1 MPRSF
6 TLYWSKSL
14 CDDMYL
20 DGLSG
25 EILDYTAG
33 SRNELG
39 GLRHGDQ
46 IYVLTVI
53 RGDLFLI
60 GRMTVADVFS
70 NPEQAE
76 ALLGYEA
83 WEADLHVVA
92 DRLASTPMYF
102 LRPVEHVIVER
113 IRFVTADEAQST
125 VQHRRDGGVNPQ
137 SVRGLREID
146 TDTVLML
153 EGVLEQRWYEL
164 PHSPESGG
172 DDMWEGSTP
181 EIPDSDFGE
190 ILGRFQDPMHVTTM
204 NERARTLALDYYGR
218 LGFVL
223 ERDGSISDDGCALL
237 LRRGEERWKIG
248 VRGVPGPEIAF
259 NITDTEL
266 RVAFEPEPY
275 EMFVVTSVLD
285 DEPGIHVFT
294 GQNLDELFDYRSVSY
309 IVRLRTDDTSS
320 DE

>member
-33 SRNELG
+33 SRSELG
-39 GLRHGDQ
+39 GVRHGDQ
-46 IYVLTVI
+46 IYVVTVI

-102 LRPVEHVIVER
+102 LRPVDHAVVDR
-113 IRFVTADEAQST
+113 LRFISNDAQQTT
-125 VQHRRDGGVNPQ
+125 VQHRRDGGINPQ

-146 TDTVLML
+146 TDTVLLL
-153 EGVLEQRWYEL
+153 EGVLDERWYEL
-164 PHSPESGG
+164 PHSPESES

-181 EIPDSDFGE
+181 EIPDHEFE
-190 ILGRFQDPMHVTTM
+190 TILGRFQDPIQLNAM
-204 NERARTLALDYYGR
+204 NDRARTLALDYYAR
-218 LGFVL
+218 LGFTL
-223 ERDGSISDDGCALL
+223 EREATIADDGCAMV

-248 VRGVPGPEIAF
+248 VRGLPGPDIAF
-259 NITDTEL
+259 TITDTEL
-266 RVAFEPEPY
+266 RIAFEKDPY
-275 EMFVVTSVLD
+275 EMFIATNVLG
-285 DEPGIHVFT
+285 DEPGVHVFT

-309 IVRLRTDDTSS
+309 IVRLRTDDSTG
-320 DE
+320 EE